1 MRLFYILILA
11 LMGCVT
17 ASAQEIED
25 DYRMY
30 KFDAEQIQDR
40 IVETDTLLFYRS
52 SHLSTD
58 LYDEITAYRFSYV
71 DFARRGMYYTSR
83 SVVLDGIEVRPSNRS
98 LLRRL
103 GLTERSYAGLS
114 HGSLHAGAMAG
125 VDEFTTTDGVPF
137 DAINIGTFFSGK
149 GYLGGVRA
157 SVSALIRN
165 GWSATFY
172 ASARGGNDLYISGVY
187 NNTVD
192 AGLRLARSF
201 DSGAQF
207 AVVALSTIGERG
219 LRSASTEEA
228 FTLTGDKLYNPSW
241 GYQAGR
247 VRNSRTRRD
256 AVPFVV
262 ATYTQPI
269 ASSTR
274 MQISFGGDYGHRRYS
289 SLGWYDAM
297 TPRPD
302 NYRYMPSYYADEGV
316 ASAVAKEWRA
326 ENPDYTQ
333 VRWDDM
339 YHQNRMSADGAVYAV
354 DYRVERIARGQ
365 MVLDFRT
372 EVGSHLTLHY
382 GLRGE
387 SLSSRNY
394 KQMDDLMGSTHL
406 DDVDYYLMD
415 DDTYSAQLRNNLLA
429 DNLAIGHG
437 DRFSY
442 DYDLRTR
449 LLMATLAAEYPLGR
463 WLFAADLQVGRAFIQ
478 REGYFEKELFPG
490 SASLGCSERLHF
502 NPYLF
507 KASAGYAF
515 SHQHHLRVDAM
526 AANRLPDARNIFLNP
541 LYNNRT
547 VDNPSLE
554 RHLAAEVEYKYTG
567 QRVDLIATAYA
578 TSVRNQRQTM
588 RLYDDLSRTYCDVDI
603 DRLGVLRYGVE
614 IASEIRFT
622 PYLRTS
628 LTAAA
633 GRYIFAENPIV
644 THYADTDNQVVSSGS
659 ESYMGDCY
667 IGGAPQLS
675 ATAELTYIDYN
686 GWSASLGAQIASARY
701 VEPSVVRRTGRVAI
715 QGSSSEEIFHSFM
728 HQQRLRDAVTVDASL
743 SRWFDIG
750 RSRLAFTLSVRNLL
764 GTDDIVY
771 GGYESSRIRNYRSG
785 TQLIYTPQDN
795 MLTYAYP
802 RTYYVVV
809 SWKM

>member
-1 MRLFYILILA
+1 MREFFILILA
-11 LMGCVT
+11 LVGCVT
-17 ASAQEIED
+17 AVAQEIDD

-30 KFDAEQIQDR
+30 KFEAEVAEDR

-52 SHLSTD
+52 SHLSRD

-71 DFARRGMYYTSR
+71 DFARRGVEYSSR
-83 SVVLDGIEVRPSNRS
+83 SIVLDGIEVRPSNRS

-103 GLTERSYAGLS
+103 GLSERGYAGLA
-114 HGSLHAGAMAG
+114 HGSMHAGAMAG
-125 VDEFTTTDGVPF
+125 VDEFTTTDGVPL

-157 SVSALIRN
+157 SVSALMRK

-172 ASARGGNDLYISGVY
+172 ASARGGNDLYVEGVY
-187 NNTVD
+187 NNSLD
-192 AGLRLARSF
+192 AGLRLAKSF

-228 FTLTGDKLYNPSW
+228 FTLTGDRLYNPSW

-256 AVPFVV
+256 AVPFVA

-269 ASSTR
+269 GSSTR
-274 MQISFGGDYGHRRYS
+274 IQISAGGDYGHRRYS

-302 NYRYMPSYYADEGV
+302 NYRYMPSFYADESV
-316 ASAVAKEWRA
+316 AAAVADEWRA

-333 VRWDDM
+333 VRWDDL
-339 YHQNRMSADGAVYAV
+339 YRQNRMSADGAVYAM

-365 MVLDFRT
+365 AVVDLKT
-372 EVGSHLTLHY
+372 ELGSNLTLHY

-387 SLSSRNY
+387 YLSSRNY
-394 KQMDDLMGSTHL
+394 KQMADLMGSTHL

-429 DNLAIGHG
+429 DNVATGQG

-449 LLMATLAAEYPLGR
+449 SLMATLAAEYSVGR
-463 WLFAADLQVGRAFIQ
+463 WLLAADVQMGRASIQ
-478 REGYFEKELFPG
+478 REGYFEKELFPA
-490 SASLGCSERLHF
+490 SASLGRSERLKF
-502 NPYLF
+502 NPYLM
-507 KASAGYAF
+507 KASVGYAF
-515 SHQHHLRVDAM
+515 SPQHHLRVDAM
-526 AANRLPDARNIFLNP
+526 AAKRLPEAKNMFLNP

-554 RHLAAEVEYKYTG
+554 QHLAAEAEYKFTG

-578 TSVRNQRQTM
+578 TSVCDQRQTL

-603 DRLGVLRYGVE
+603 SRLGALRYGVE
-614 IASEIRFT
+614 LASEIRFT
-622 PYLRTS
+622 SNFRAS

-633 GRYIFAENPIV
+633 GRYVYAENPLV
-644 THYADTDNQVVSSGS
+644 THYADTDNQEVSNLS

-675 ATAELTYIDYN
+675 ATAELTYIDYK
-686 GWSASLGAQIASARY
+686 GWSASLGAQLAAARY
-701 VEPSVVRRTGRVAI
+701 VEPSVVRRTERVAI
-715 QGSSSEEIFHSFM
+715 QGSSSEEIFRSFM
-728 HQQRLRDAVTVDASL
+728 HQGRLDDAITVDASL

-750 RSRLAFTLSVRNLL
+750 RSRLALTLSVRNML
-764 GTDDIVY
+764 GTDNIVY

-785 TQLIYTPQDN
+785 SQRIYTPQDD